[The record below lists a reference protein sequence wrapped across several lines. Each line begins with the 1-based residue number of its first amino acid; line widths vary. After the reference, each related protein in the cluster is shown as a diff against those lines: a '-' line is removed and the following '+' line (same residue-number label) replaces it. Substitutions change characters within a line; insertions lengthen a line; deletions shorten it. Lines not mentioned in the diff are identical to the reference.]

1 MCDDDEDVG
10 LVTGIRERNW
20 RMRLGSDVGLGKKD
34 VTSRSRPDAILFMSS
49 FIIGLSFRRAKERVS
64 TPCGVETLSLRL
76 QG

>member
-34 VTSRSRPDAILFMSS
+34 
-49 FIIGLSFRRAKERVS
+49 GYEQ
-64 TPCGVETLSLRL
+64 E
-76 QG
+76 